1 MNTPHSTTNSHNVS
15 KAQAKK
21 QEVLDRIEKKKAKTQ
36 LKKDLIK
43 VKKEA
48 KAHRDKKYF
57 YKGEGNMVVAGD
69 KSRTAYLYS
78 QTPYDRNKRFQEV
91 LAIYSRDND
100 IDHNLLNNYMQ
111 ALEDKDKK
119 EADKLL
125 DYMLENQ
132 KINREKRIQAE
143 KLKAQE
149 YEILTTKF
157 HKQIQNKPYLELIE
171 MYKKLGEKNI
181 FDVSDEEKLMRSVLQ
196 DTILH
201 IPKMQDTA
209 LEQDIRSLKNRFIV
223 LDTTDYQHNKHD
235 YTDYFKRHNKHD
247 YTDYFKRYEET
258 SLYKTR
264 EQIEEYF
271 NIKPI
276 KEFGTNYAEYFRD
289 GQGAITRL
297 LIEAK
302 DYEARKEAGKLTEAE
317 IEQGAYKGQVA
328 GAFYKEGLGE
338 AEAKAKAREFVESIP
353 HIIENGKVVKDD
365 KGRLRIEFDNFI
377 VGIKDNWKGKPT
389 NKWIVTGYAKKEGGE
404 SLYASSPITKGETLP
419 LNSKENSTTK
429 VNENEATLAKDS
441 DFKENQAVTRANEKT
456 PLIFRIQGELDI
468 KELRANLK
476 EAIKDI
482 LNKDITNKETGMVA
496 RISRTGVNKISSQ
509 KALNKSLNNGY
520 TKEEHYK
527 AGEHIKELFE
537 KGSLREKHK
546 DYKDRAEIQAVYR
559 FVTPITINNKQANVL
574 ITMFENNQAGNKIYS
589 LELEGLEPISLS
601 PSVYKAEMADISS
614 RHLDSHTQPTAT
626 IAKSDNVDST
636 TKEPTTHTMNR
647 AKVL

>member
-1 MNTPHSTTNSHNVS
+1 MVWGNENLGLQKIINKHLDDFKVWGEGEDGVIKGLDDIVSNGELVTKNGVNTIYFYKDNREFKIGLSKGWDSKGDNNWIITAYENKPKNKGSIETSDHDTFTPKEPLSNLDKENSTTNSHNVS

-235 YTDYFKRHNKHD
+235 YTDYFKR
-247 YTDYFKRYEET
+247 YEET

-276 KEFGTNYAEYFRD
+276 KEFGKNYAEYFRD
-289 GQGAITRL
+289 GQGGIAKIL
-297 LIEAK
+297 AEAK

-328 GAFYKEGLGE
+328 GAFYKEGLGDIDLVWGKITDAE
-338 AEAKAKAREFVESIP
+338 NHKGYGLAHILDKRTAEFMQEGLSEREAKAKAEAFAKNEIP
-353 HIIENGKVVKDD
+353 NIFENGEVIKKPNEAV
-365 KGRLRIEFDNFI
+365 RIETDKYKLI
-377 VGIKDNWKGKPT
+377 LKQNWEGEPT
-389 NKWIVTGYAKKEGGE
+389 QNKWLVTAYFKKEKE
-404 SLYASSPITKGETLP
+404 PSISTDSFTKGETLP
-419 LNSKENSTTK
+419 LNSK
-429 VNENEATLAKDS
+429 D
-441 DFKENQAVTRANEKT
+441 
-456 PLIFRIQGELDI
+456 
-468 KELRANLK
+468 
-476 EAIKDI
+476 
-482 LNKDITNKETGMVA
+482 
-496 RISRTGVNKISSQ
+496 
-509 KALNKSLNNGY
+509 
-520 TKEEHYK
+520 
-527 AGEHIKELFE
+527 
-537 KGSLREKHK
+537 
-546 DYKDRAEIQAVYR
+546 
-559 FVTPITINNKQANVL
+559 
-574 ITMFENNQAGNKIYS
+574 
-589 LELEGLEPISLS
+589 
-601 PSVYKAEMADISS
+601 
-614 RHLDSHTQPTAT
+614 
-626 IAKSDNVDST
+626 DST
-636 TKEPTTHTMNR
+636 TESKTQDY
-647 AKVL
+647 KGKI

>member
-1 MNTPHSTTNSHNVS
+1 
-15 KAQAKK
+15 
-21 QEVLDRIEKKKAKTQ
+21 
-36 LKKDLIK
+36 
-43 VKKEA
+43 
-48 KAHRDKKYF
+48 
-57 YKGEGNMVVAGD
+57 MVVAGD

-143 KLKAQE
+143 KSKAQE

-235 YTDYFKRHNKHD
+235 YTDYFKR
-247 YTDYFKRYEET
+247 YEET

-276 KEFGTNYAEYFRD
+276 KEFAKIL
-289 GQGAITRL
+289 A
-297 LIEAK
+297 EAK
-302 DYEARKEAGKLTEAE
+302 DYEARKEAGNLTQAE
-317 IEQGAYKGQVA
+317 IEQGAYKGQVV
-328 GAFYKEGLGE
+328 GAFYKEGLGDIDLVWGE
-338 AEAKAKAREFVESIP
+338 VSGKGKQAQGFGLAKILEKHLDDFKDFAGDTKEQKLINGLMEIMK
-353 HIIENGKVVKDD
+353 NGKVVTDD
-365 KGRLRIEFDNFI
+365 NGRTTIVYRDYFKIGLKG
-377 VGIKDNWKGKPT
+377 NWKGEDTK
-389 NKWIVTGYAKKEGGE
+389 NKWIITAYEDIQQKERDKIIH
-404 SLYASSPITKGETLP
+404 SDSFTKGETLP
-419 LNSKENSTTK
+419 LNSKDNSTTK
-429 VNENEATLAKDS
+429 
-441 DFKENQAVTRANEKT
+441 NQQ
-456 PLIFRIQGELDI
+456 RIQ
-468 KELRANLK
+468 
-476 EAIKDI
+476 
-482 LNKDITNKETGMVA
+482 
-496 RISRTGVNKISSQ
+496 
-509 KALNKSLNNGY
+509 
-520 TKEEHYK
+520 
-527 AGEHIKELFE
+527 
-537 KGSLREKHK
+537 
-546 DYKDRAEIQAVYR
+546 
-559 FVTPITINNKQANVL
+559 
-574 ITMFENNQAGNKIYS
+574 
-589 LELEGLEPISLS
+589 
-601 PSVYKAEMADISS
+601 
-614 RHLDSHTQPTAT
+614 
-626 IAKSDNVDST
+626 
-636 TKEPTTHTMNR
+636 
-647 AKVL
+647 

>member
-1 MNTPHSTTNSHNVS
+1 MYKENSTTNSHNVS

-143 KLKAQE
+143 KSKAQE

-235 YTDYFKRHNKHD
+235 YTDYFKR
-247 YTDYFKRYEET
+247 YEET

-276 KEFGTNYAEYFRD
+276 KEFGKNYAEYFRD
-289 GQGAITRL
+289 GQGGIAKIL
-297 LIEAK
+297 AEAK
-302 DYEARKEAGKLTEAE
+302 DYEARKEAGNLTQAE
-317 IEQGAYKGQVA
+317 IEQGAYKGQVV
-328 GAFYKEGLGE
+328 GAFYKEGLGDIDLVWGE
-338 AEAKAKAREFVESIP
+338 VSGKGKQAQGFGLAKILEKHLDDFKDFAGDTKEQKLINGLMEIMK
-353 HIIENGKVVKDD
+353 NGKVVTDD
-365 KGRLRIEFDNFI
+365 NGRTTIVYRDYFKIGLKG
-377 VGIKDNWKGKPT
+377 NWKGEDTK
-389 NKWIVTGYAKKEGGE
+389 NKWIITAYEDIQQKERDKIIH
-404 SLYASSPITKGETLP
+404 SDSFTKGETLP
-419 LNSKENSTTK
+419 LNSKDNSTTK
-429 VNENEATLAKDS
+429 
-441 DFKENQAVTRANEKT
+441 NQQ
-456 PLIFRIQGELDI
+456 RIQ
-468 KELRANLK
+468 
-476 EAIKDI
+476 
-482 LNKDITNKETGMVA
+482 
-496 RISRTGVNKISSQ
+496 
-509 KALNKSLNNGY
+509 
-520 TKEEHYK
+520 
-527 AGEHIKELFE
+527 
-537 KGSLREKHK
+537 
-546 DYKDRAEIQAVYR
+546 
-559 FVTPITINNKQANVL
+559 
-574 ITMFENNQAGNKIYS
+574 
-589 LELEGLEPISLS
+589 
-601 PSVYKAEMADISS
+601 
-614 RHLDSHTQPTAT
+614 
-626 IAKSDNVDST
+626 
-636 TKEPTTHTMNR
+636 
-647 AKVL
+647 